1 MQEDKKTG
9 QKQGRIAICFN
20 MLIVIFTVIGLFIML
35 FRNADN
41 GLLLSKGFHNLKYY
55 TVLSNLFCGIVAA
68 GWLAGLR
75 IPRVKLMAAA
85 AVALT
90 FFQIA
95 AFFGPLYGYGKLYQG
110 SNFFFHLIVPVLAMV
125 EYVVTDQGEARF
137 RDAVIAAVPTVVYG
151 CLYLVNIGINGVG
164 EWPDSNDW
172 YGFLNWG
179 LPVGIGIFAVIVLVN
194 FALAC
199 VLRKLNQVLHSRL
212 HKNSN

>member
-1 MQEDKKTG
+1 MQKDKKTERE
-9 QKQGRIAICFN
+9 QDKIAMILN
-20 MLIVIFTVIGLFIML
+20 ILIVIFTVIGLLIML

-55 TVLSNLFCGIVAA
+55 TVLSNLFCGIVAV
-68 GWLAGLR
+68 GWLVGLR
-75 IPRVKLMAAA
+75 IPRGKLMAAA

-110 SNFFFHLIVPVLAMV
+110 SNFFFHLIVPVLAMA
-125 EYVVTDQGEARF
+125 EYVVTDQGEVRL
-137 RDAVIAAVPTVVYG
+137 RDTVIAAVPTVVYG

-179 LPVGIGIFAVIVLVN
+179 LPVGIGIFAGIVAVN
-194 FALAC
+194 VVLAC
-199 VLRKLNQVLHSRL
+199 VLRKLNLLL
-212 HKNSN
+212 HKRSRK